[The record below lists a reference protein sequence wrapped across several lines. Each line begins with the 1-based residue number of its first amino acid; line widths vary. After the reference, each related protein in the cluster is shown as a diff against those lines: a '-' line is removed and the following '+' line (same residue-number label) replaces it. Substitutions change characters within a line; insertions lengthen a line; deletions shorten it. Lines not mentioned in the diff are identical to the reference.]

1 MNEFNIYF
9 SDLTKDAQQR
19 LLAYAGIA
27 DPREANWD
35 MDVLP
40 IASIMIEQEA
50 E

>member
-9 SDLTKDAQQR
+9 SDLNEDAQQR
-19 LLAYAGIA
+19 LLTYAGIA
-27 DPREANWD
+27 DPSEANWD